1 MPQMPATDSSPSKL
15 YLLVPRHARLDS
27 VQARL
32 DRVLAHD
39 VQQLAVVVEFDG
51 RTGSLVCVGGEQ
63 AFWRSLRPRDSVL
76 IATTVPRLKEAAQ
89 TGASVRRADIAEI
102 LKGEVLELSARQI
115 GISRAARVEKLV
127 DQYSRGASVASIEQW
142 VWQFDQVGAR
152 HVGEILA
159 DSIQVVTTRQVCGAL
174 FPLSELEE
182 LWSQIEGQSVAVC
195 TLPRLS
201 SSAST
206 IASHAS
212 DWLPPAGKINRT
224 FAQQLRDDGG
234 PKRIIAIDDGIWS
247 GYDAISTI
255 EDILCLP
262 PANPSRTQKSDGSVP
277 RGRFDE
283 YEIEI
288 RVGLRCDLGE
298 SAVNDFLKA
307 HSLANVQ
314 LSNRHGQRLGVLSS
328 PGESSLPEVNYSE
341 VISCNLSD
349 GLVAPLF
356 NASTVFRELT
366 AADLELLDALC
377 SEITRVNSPGRP
389 SAWIDA
395 NRYGTNNIGSL
406 ITFSHSCPKAVLPCF
421 RAGGELRIPTA
432 AGKHKTVVWK
442 PLFSS
447 RLNSARAV

>member
-1 MPQMPATDSSPSKL
+1 MSAPDNSPPKL
-15 YLLVPRHARLDS
+15 YLLVPRGTRLDS
-27 VQARL
+27 VQAKL
-32 DRVLAHD
+32 DRVLADD
-39 VQQLAVVVEFDG
+39 VRQLAIVVEFD
-51 RTGSLVCVGGEQ
+51 RLTDSLVRTGGEQ
-63 AFWRSLRPRDSVL
+63 SFWRSLRPRDSVL
-76 IATTVPRLKEAAQ
+76 IATAVPLLTEAAQ

-102 LKGEVLELSARQI
+102 LKGEALELSARQI

-127 DQYSRGASVASIEQW
+127 DQYSRGASAASIEQW
-142 VWQFDQVGAR
+142 VQQFDQVGAR

-174 FPLSELEE
+174 FPSGELGE
-182 LWSQIEGQSVAVC
+182 LWSQIEGHTVAVC

-212 DWLPPAGKINRT
+212 DWLPPTGKINRT
-224 FAQQLRDDGG
+224 FAQQLREPGG

-247 GYDAISTI
+247 GYDTI
-255 EDILCLP
+255 CTVEDILGLP
-262 PANPSRTQKSDGSVP
+262 PTNPNRTQKSDGSID
-277 RGRFDE
+277 RKKFDE

-288 RVGLRCDLGE
+288 RVGFRCDLGE
-298 SAVNDFLKA
+298 SAVHGFLKA
-307 HSLANVQ
+307 QSLENVR
-314 LSNRHGQRLGVLSS
+314 LSTRHGQRLEVLSD
-328 PGESSLPEVNYSE
+328 PEKRSLPEVDYSE
-341 VISCNLSD
+341 VISCTLSD

-356 NASTVFRELT
+356 NASRVLRALT
-366 AADLELLDALC
+366 IADLELLDALC
-377 SEITRVNSPGRP
+377 FEITRVNSPGRP

-406 ITFSHSCPKAVLPCF
+406 MAFSHSCPKATLPCF

-447 RLNSARAV
+447 RLSSARII